1 MADFEMQVKFVRKSG
16 LSKKNQGVSSALR
29 ARTKGLLDYCNQLLT
44 MAANVQWPEGCVSCH
59 LLPPLSLSRECGPTR
74 KGRPAGESSVS
85 AGDREP
91 IHLTLLRG
99 SLRAR
104 VLGQEFLR
112 VGMFKFGNLLEL

>member
-59 LLPPLSLSRECGPTR
+59 LLPPSSFKRVWAHPE
-74 KGRPAGESSVS
+74 RPAGRGKLCLCRRSRADPLNSVERLVESES
-85 AGDREP
+85 AGSGIP
-91 IHLTLLRG
+91 PHV
-99 SLRAR
+99 R
-104 VLGQEFLR
+104 VC
-112 VGMFKFGNLLEL
+112 